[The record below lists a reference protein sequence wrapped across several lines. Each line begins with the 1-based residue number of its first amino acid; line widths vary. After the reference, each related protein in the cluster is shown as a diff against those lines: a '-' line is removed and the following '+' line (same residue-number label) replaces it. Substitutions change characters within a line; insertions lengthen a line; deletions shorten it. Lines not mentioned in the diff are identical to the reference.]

1 MDKSAL
7 STIIVLLLL
16 LAAQVH
22 ALECQEITTPSRGA
36 NGFVS
41 TIRTEEDL
49 VRDAGRELQSTT
61 RSYADHD
68 AKTVGAARSAVR
80 CSEPES
86 STTTSSPN
94 RTVSDAAEPPQLTRT
109 RSPKLL
115 PSSINEV
122 NVTSNVATRFQDSN
136 ETVIDSRSKSGVST
150 VRNVK
155 SNSTAAPQASILSNT
170 PLPSSAVHKIT
181 SSQPEEAAQT
191 INNDVAHPSSSTLN
205 TSVERV
211 PVKSSFLELSSS
223 PTQVK
228 DGAART
234 SVSSPTSKET
244 VSTGKASLA
253 DQSASS
259 AQTKVDPRG
268 STSSSSSATK
278 LLFYSCLVVGV
289 AGLVGAVLAY
299 SIEWR
304 VGAKDSDGTSMHSTT
319 WSSRPSEVH
328 VVMDGRNFAIL

>member
-7 STIIVLLLL
+7 STIIVLLFL
-16 LAAQVH
+16 LAAQAH
-22 ALECQEITTPSRGA
+22 ALECQEITMPSRA
-36 NGFVS
+36 HGFVS
-41 TIRTEEDL
+41 TIQTEEDL

-61 RSYADHD
+61 SSYEGHD
-68 AKTVGAARSAVR
+68 AKNVGAARSAVR

-86 STTTSSPN
+86 STTTSSTN
-94 RTVSDAAEPPQLTRT
+94 RTASDAAEPPQLTRA
-109 RSPKLL
+109 RSPTLVS
-115 PSSINEV
+115 SSINEV

-136 ETVIDSRSKSGVST
+136 ETVIGSRSESGVST
-150 VRNVK
+150 VGTVK
-155 SNSTAAPQASILSNT
+155 LNSTAAPQASVSSST
-170 PLPSSAVHKIT
+170 PLPSSPVYKIAN
-181 SSQPEEAAQT
+181 SQPEEAAPT
-191 INNDVAHPSSSTLN
+191 VDDNIPYHSSKTLDPSI
-205 TSVERV
+205 ERM

-223 PTQVK
+223 PTQVE
-228 DGAART
+228 DGGART

-244 VSTGKASLA
+244 VSTGKASVA

-268 STSSSSSATK
+268 STSSSSSATN

-304 VGAKDSDGTSMHSTT
+304 AGAKDSDGTSMHATT
-319 WSSRPSEVH
+319 WPSRPSEVH